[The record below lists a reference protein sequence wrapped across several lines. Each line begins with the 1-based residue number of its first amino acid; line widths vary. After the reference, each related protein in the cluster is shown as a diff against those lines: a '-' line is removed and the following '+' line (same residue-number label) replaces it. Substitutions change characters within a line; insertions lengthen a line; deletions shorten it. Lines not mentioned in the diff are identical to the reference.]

1 MWTHLAFILKP
12 LKLSYVI
19 LCHCILVYYIDGL
32 SSKKCSQAKSFSPS
46 FIICTFHPKP
56 HTSIWCS
63 CHCGHA
69 LSGRIETIDSQNLI
83 LFQNDHSRSPRWT
96 LPCACKNASAK
107 IIQNCFTCHDPKAFC
122 TYVLQ
127 LHCTAQTN
135 KTSRKQENT
144 RKLYWTITLT
154 AKLPTQLLC
163 TFN

>member
-83 LFQNDHSRSPRWT
+83 LFQTTIHVHHDGLCHALAKMPPLKSS
-96 LPCACKNASAK
+96 KIASLAMTQK
-107 IIQNCFTCHDPKAFC
+107 PFALMSYNFIA
-122 TYVLQ
+122 Q
-127 LHCTAQTN
+127 LKPTKRH
-135 KTSRKQENT
+135 EN
-144 RKLYWTITLT
+144 RRIPGNYIG
-154 AKLPTQLLC
+154 Q
-163 TFN
+163 